1 MDAIKNATSAA
12 QLNALSLK
20 ANSTDE
26 AQEAA
31 VVGKSPVAE
40 AAKKG
45 YALQEFSGVAPQIS
59 DKARLLSQAVMFAKQ
74 MGAEDSAQSDKV
86 TQFKSILEAGG
97 PSALLA
103 QFDTNDVA
111 ASMLKSPIKQ
121 YLAG

>member
-1 MDAIKNATSAA
+1 MDAIKNATSPA

-20 ANSTDE
+20 ANSAEE

-31 VVGKSPVAE
+31 VIGKSPVVE

-45 YALQEFSGVAPQIS
+45 YALQEFSGVSPQIS
-59 DKARLLSQAVMFAKQ
+59 SKARLLSQAVMFAKQ
-74 MGAEDSAQSDKV
+74 LGAESSVPSDKV
-86 TQFKSILEAGG
+86 TQFQSILEAGG

-103 QFDTNDVA
+103 KFDTNDVA
-111 ASMLKSPIKQ
+111 ASMLNSPIKQ

>member
-20 ANSTDE
+20 ANNTDE
-26 AQEAA
+26 TQEAA
-31 VVGKSPVAE
+31 VVGKSPAAE

-74 MGAEDSAQSDKV
+74 MGAEDTAQSDKV
-86 TQFKSILEAGG
+86 TQFKAILEAGG

-103 QFDTNDVA
+103 QFDSGNIAT
-111 ASMLKSPIKQ
+111 SMLNSPIKQ